1 MRFKDVLV
9 DEKLKT
15 QLVALADTNRIS
27 HAQLFLGKEG
37 THSFAL
43 AIAYAQYICCED
55 KHDGDSCG
63 KCHSCV
69 MFEKLQHPD
78 LHLIFPNCNALHV
91 KKDSDSKQFTNVF
104 RNFVIANNY
113 HLAYNEWVQELKG
126 KGDNNLLS
134 INIRD
139 CANII
144 SQNSIRSYENGYK
157 IYILW
162 MAEKLH
168 YSAAPKLLK
177 TLEEPENKTLFIL
190 LAESSDAILPTILS
204 RTQLVKIPPL
214 KEEVI
219 KQHLIDEEGL
229 NESEAADIAAI
240 SEGSFTRARTLAKDN
255 AELHHLLTC
264 YNIFVKSAVSMAR
277 LNTGDPQTTLDKV
290 DYPNLIKTI
299 DELVKNGKETQK
311 RFLTYLSNM
320 FRNELLL
327 HQSANTLV
335 KTTGEER
342 TVLGEFIQYF
352 TVKNAGPLNKEC
364 DLAIRHIERNVN
376 SAIVFTDLFFK
387 IAQHIAKR

>member
-15 QLVALADTNRIS
+15 QLVALADTNRIN

-157 IYILW
+157 IYVLW

-168 YSAAPKLLK
+168 FSAAPKLLK

-190 LAESSDAILPTILS
+190 LAENSDNILPTILS

-219 KQHLIDEEGL
+219 KQHLIEDEGL

-240 SEGSFTRARTLAKDN
+240 SEGSFTKARSLAKDN

-264 YNIFVKSAVSMAR
+264 YNIFLKSAVSMAR
-277 LNTGDPQTTLDKV
+277 LNVGDKQTTLDKV
-290 DYPNLIKTI
+290 DYPNLIKMME
-299 DELVKNGKETQK
+299 DLAKSGKEAQK
-311 RFLTYLSNM
+311 RFLSYLSQM

-327 HQSANTLV
+327 HQSATALV

-342 TVLGEFIQYF
+342 TVLGEYIQYF
-352 TVKNAGPLNKEC
+352 TVKNAGLLNNEC
-364 DLAIRHIERNVN
+364 DLAIRHIDRNVN
-376 SAIVFTDLFFK
+376 ASIVLTDLFFK